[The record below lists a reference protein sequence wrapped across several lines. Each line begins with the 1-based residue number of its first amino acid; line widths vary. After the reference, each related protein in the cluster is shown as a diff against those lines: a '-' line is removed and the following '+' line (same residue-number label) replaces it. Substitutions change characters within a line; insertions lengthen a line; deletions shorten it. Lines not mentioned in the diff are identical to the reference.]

1 MANRQIPTTL
11 FDDSWFY
18 ELSNDA
24 KLLFFH
30 IYLKSDH
37 AGIIDIIPRRIEF
50 DLSIDFEKTFKD
62 VEPFLHQI
70 SGMKY
75 IMPLVLF
82 TQFPNGLES
91 NHKFQGSVLK
101 SLTNNGLDYDEL
113 RQNKGLPKACQSL
126 SKALPKAYSNSHSIS
141 NSQSNENCNSK
152 KDDLQKNSSLPAVTK
167 KRKSKYLSHDEFME
181 RIEAEG
187 KKQVKIGNGFVYLRP
202 EQYADFVKEFG
213 ETMVREMI
221 LQLDLYKAQNE
232 HYCGKELYVSDE
244 RVLRKSW
251 VLRNA
256 QQALSAKNS
265 PVIQD
270 IRKREKVAEEI
281 RNNTEFFN
289 PEPQE

>member
-1 MANRQIPTTL
+1 MAKRMLDTEIWSQR
-11 FDDSWFY
+11 WFCD
-18 ELSNDA
+18 LSTEA
-24 KLLFFH
+24 KMLYFYFVGNCN
-30 IYLKSDH
+30 H
-37 AGIIDIIPRRIEF
+37 AGVL
-50 DLSIDFEKTFKD
+50 DLWDKRYKD
-62 VEPFLHQI
+62 D
-70 SGMKY
+70 
-75 IMPLVLF
+75 
-82 TQFPNGLES
+82 TGL
-91 NHKFQGSVLK
+91 
-101 SLTNNGLDYDEL
+101 
-113 RQNKGLPKACQSL
+113 SL
-126 SKALPKAYSNSHSIS
+126 SKSLKEMDGLIIEFNKDRFFMPRFIFDQYPDFP
-141 NSQSNENCNSK
+141 NSK
-152 KDDLQKNSSLPAVTK
+152 VKAQLSAIKLIEKEQLEQHLTNPLERVSKPLSKGYGYGYGNGNGNGNEYDNSNKVDLQKNSSLPAVTK

>member
-141 NSQSNENCNSK
+141 NSQSNDNSNSK
-152 KDDLQKNSSLPAVTK
+152 KGELQKNSSLPAVTK

-181 RIEAEG
+181 RMEAEC

-202 EQYADFVKEFG
+202 VKEFG

-221 LQLDLYKAQNE
+221 LQLDLYKSQNE

-270 IRKREKVAEEI
+270 IRKRERIADEI

>member
-1 MANRQIPTTL
+1 MLDTEIWSQR
-11 FDDSWFY
+11 WFCD
-18 ELSNDA
+18 LSTEA
-24 KLLFFH
+24 KMLYFYFFGNCN
-30 IYLKSDH
+30 H
-37 AGIIDIIPRRIEF
+37 AGVLDLWEKRFKDDTGFNLSMCLKEMDGLIIEF
-50 DLSIDFEKTFKD
+50 SKDRFFMPRFIFDQYPDFPNSKVKAQLSAIKLIEKEQLEQYLTNPLERVSK
-62 VEPFLHQI
+62 
-70 SGMKY
+70 
-75 IMPLVLF
+75 PLVKGYGYG
-82 TQFPNGLES
+82 NG
-91 NHKFQGSVLK
+91 
-101 SLTNNGLDYDEL
+101 NGNGNGNEYD
-113 RQNKGLPKACQSL
+113 NKG
-126 SKALPKAYSNSHSIS
+126 
-141 NSQSNENCNSK
+141 
-152 KDDLQKNSSLPAVTK
+152 DLQKNSSLPAVTK

-181 RIEAEG
+181 RMEAEC

-221 LQLDLYKAQNE
+221 LQLDLYKSQNE

-270 IRKREKVAEEI
+270 IRKRERIAEEI

>member
-113 RQNKGLPKACQSL
+113 RENKGLPKACQSL
-126 SKALPKAYSNSHSIS
+126 SKALPKAYSNSHSIG
-141 NSQSNENCNSK
+141 NSQSNENCNSNK
-152 KDDLQKNSSLPAVTK
+152 GDLQKISSLPAVTK

-181 RIEAEG
+181 KIEAEG

>member
-1 MANRQIPTTL
+1 MPRFI
-11 FDDSWFY
+11 FDQYPD
-18 ELSNDA
+18 
-24 KLLFFH
+24 
-30 IYLKSDH
+30 
-37 AGIIDIIPRRIEF
+37 
-50 DLSIDFEKTFKD
+50 
-62 VEPFLHQI
+62 
-70 SGMKY
+70 
-75 IMPLVLF
+75 
-82 TQFPNGLES
+82 FPNSKVKAQLSAIKLIEKEQLE
-91 NHKFQGSVLK
+91 QY
-101 SLTNNGLDYDEL
+101 LTNPLERVSKPLDKGYGYGYGNGNGNGNGNEYD
-113 RQNKGLPKACQSL
+113 NKG
-126 SKALPKAYSNSHSIS
+126 
-141 NSQSNENCNSK
+141 
-152 KDDLQKNSSLPAVTK
+152 DLQKNSSLPAVTK

-181 RIEAEG
+181 KIEAEG

-289 PEPQE
+289 PEPEE

>member
-101 SLTNNGLDYDEL
+101 SLTNNGLDYDDL
-113 RQNKGLPKACQSL
+113 RHIKGLPKACQSL
-126 SKALPKAYSNSHSIS
+126 NKGLPKPYSNSHSIS
-141 NSQSNENCNSK
+141 ISQSNDNSNSNK
-152 KDDLQKNSSLPAVTK
+152 GELQKNSSLPAVTK

-181 RIEAEG
+181 KIEAEG

-221 LQLDLYKAQNE
+221 LQLDLYKSQNE